1 MLFLAGASGGRR
13 TDRLR
18 KTLVISLIL
27 HVCVLVL
34 IAGVRFKK
42 NVERPLSAVQVSLI
56 TAPMQETKPEPR
68 VEKAKPVSKP
78 VQPAPIPVPP
88 KPVQPPPVQT
98 KPAPVPAKPA
108 PVQPKPEPVQ
118 AKPAPPSPPPPQIA
132 STPVAPVPSSVQTMV
147 PVQPAPTLMEA
158 GPTAPMLKAPQPIVP
173 AVKSSSAVPIRSKR
187 EVMEDLLKD
196 IELPPNAPQFGD
208 LAPSKPAETKRPIQ
222 AKYERP
228 QERAPSEIDQML
240 KKLKVPDM
248 TLPPVEMPKEQ
259 AKPMPVPPKVAPS
272 LAEEVNRQLK
282 ELKPIQAPPAV
293 KLPEPV
299 RESKPMFEKP
309 PAQQQVQQQPPP
321 VTASAP
327 KSQKVPETKLKVL
340 SGSSQGSNAY
350 LALVQRTINEKW
362 TAPPVDISGT
372 ALTVVIKFHLSR
384 NGVISGVEF
393 KQQSGNGWYDD
404 AGRRAV
410 LSVDR
415 LPPFPPQITEP
426 SYDIYFT
433 FAVGEGAG

>member
-1 MLFLAGASGGRR
+1 MLFLAGLGGRR

-18 KTLVISLIL
+18 KTLIISLIL

-42 NVERPLSAVQVSLI
+42 NAERPLSAVQVSLI
-56 TAPMQETKPEPR
+56 TAPIQETKPEPR

-98 KPAPVPAKPA
+98 KPAPVQAKPA
-108 PVQPKPEPVQ
+108 PVQ

-132 STPVAPVPSSVQTMV
+132 STPVAPVPPPVQTMV
-147 PVQPAPTLMEA
+147 PVQPAPTLMEP
-158 GPTAPMLKAPQPIVP
+158 GPTAPVLKAPQPIVP
-173 AVKSSSAVPIRSKR
+173 AVKSSPAAPIRSKR

-208 LAPSKPAETKRPIQ
+208 LAPPKPAETKRPIQ
-222 AKYERP
+222 AKFERP
-228 QERAPSEIDQML
+228 QERTPSEIDQML

-248 TLPPVEMPKEQ
+248 APPPVEMPKEQ
-259 AKPMPVPPKVAPS
+259 AKPMPVPPKIAPS
-272 LAEEVNRQLK
+272 LAEEVNRELK

-299 RESKPMFEKP
+299 RESRPMFEKP
-309 PAQQQVQQQPPP
+309 PTQQQLVQQQPPP
-321 VTASAP
+321 VAASAP

-415 LPPFPPQITEP
+415 LPPFPSQITEP